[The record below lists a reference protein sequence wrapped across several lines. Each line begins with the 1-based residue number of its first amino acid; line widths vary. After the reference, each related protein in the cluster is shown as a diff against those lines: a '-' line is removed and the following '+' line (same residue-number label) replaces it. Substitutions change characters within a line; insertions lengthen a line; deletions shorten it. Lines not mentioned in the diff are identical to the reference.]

1 MRRPGRG
8 DTLIKIASL
17 GGGGVAIGGH
27 LQKTANRNKKMKQD
41 LEKSKREEAAYQ
53 AKIKRI
59 KMKHKGEKV
68 KGDLNKDGKMSG
80 YEKARS
86 KAIQKAILK
95 KRSKKSSANT
105 GNGKSAAQG
114 KYKGK

>member
-1 MRRPGRG
+1 MRKPGRG

-17 GGGGVAIGGH
+17 GGGGIAIGGN
-27 LQKTANRNKKMKQD
+27 LQQTANREKKIKEE

-68 KGDLNKDGKMSG
+68 KGDLHLW
-80 YEKARS
+80 Y
-86 KAIQKAILK
+86 
-95 KRSKKSSANT
+95 
-105 GNGKSAAQG
+105 
-114 KYKGK
+114 